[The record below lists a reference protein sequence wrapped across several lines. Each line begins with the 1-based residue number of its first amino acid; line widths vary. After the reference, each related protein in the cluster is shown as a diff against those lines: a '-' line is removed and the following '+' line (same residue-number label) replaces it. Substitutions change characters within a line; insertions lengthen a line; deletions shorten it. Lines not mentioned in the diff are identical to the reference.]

1 MKPPALELQ
10 DVEHAYG
17 AQVVLRRISFQIQ
30 PGQILCLLGP
40 SGCGKTTAL
49 RIAAGLEQ
57 PQAGRVLLAGREMT
71 GDGGFV
77 PPEQRGVGLLFQ
89 DYALFPHLSVADNV
103 AFGLTHLRASER
115 QTQTEAWLRRV
126 ELWERRYAY
135 PHMLSGGE
143 QQRIALARA
152 LAPRPAVLL
161 LDEPFSNLDSQL
173 RQQVRAEVLRVL
185 REIGATALLVTHD
198 PEEALIMGDQIA
210 LMDQG
215 RILQI
220 GAALDLYFAPKNQR
234 VAAFFGDVNR
244 LSGLAQ
250 QEQVMTPFGALSAPG
265 LADDTV
271 VELLIRPEGLKL
283 ERAAVVADAPPHAVV
298 TTVQLLGA
306 TSLIQFQFDAVSSY
320 DGSLQARMAGASRL
334 KPGDSVRVT
343 LDPDLAFVF
352 PEP

>member
-10 DVEHAYG
+10 DVEHVYG
-17 AQVVLRRISFQIQ
+17 AQVVLRQISFQIQ

-57 PQAGRVLLAGREMT
+57 PKAGRVLLAGRLMT

-89 DYALFPHLSVADNV
+89 DYALFPHLNVADNV
-103 AFGLTHLRASER
+103 GFGLTHLRSGER
-115 QTQTEAWLRRV
+115 RTQTEAWLRRV
-126 ELWERRYAY
+126 DLWERRQAY

-220 GAALDLYFAPKNQR
+220 GAALDLYFAPNHPR
-234 VAAFFGDVNR
+234 VAAFFGEVNW

-250 QEQVMTPFGALSAPG
+250 QEQVMTPFGALPAPG

-271 VELLIRPEGLKL
+271 VNLLIRPEGLKL
-283 ERAAVVADAPPHAVV
+283 ERASAAAEPPHTIV
-298 TTVQLLGA
+298 TAVQLLGA
-306 TSLIQFQFDAVSSY
+306 TSLIQFQFDAASGY
-320 DGSLQARMAGASRL
+320 DGLLQARMAGASRL
-334 KPGDSVRVT
+334 KPGDAVRVT